1 MDTPLDVIGTPMMRH
16 SISFRNTDQNRLT
29 PLFNTS
35 KRAGTANNSTFS
47 SFDMKS
53 ARPTPVVSAQNSTQS
68 SRTMSSFDIKSG
80 KPTPTASAQN
90 SPLSLAR
97 ICRSPALN
105 YPDAGAKSRFLSML
119 SFNGKVFLI
128 FLVQ

>member
-1 MDTPLDVIGTPMMRH
+1 MMRH
-16 SISFRNTDQNRLT
+16 SISFRNTDQNPRLT
-29 PLFNTS
+29 PLFNNTNRLPVGGS
-35 KRAGTANNSTFS
+35 NTRNNSTLS
-47 SFDMKS
+47 SFEMKS

-68 SRTMSSFDIKSG
+68 SRTLSSFDIKSG

-119 SFNGKVFLI
+119 SFNGKRFFILYTY
-128 FLVQ
+128 